1 MGDPPVLAGVELGG
15 TNANL
20 VLGRGTQ
27 IVERMRLPVTDAT
40 DTLARIAAQL
50 RKWRDAQPIA
60 ALGIASFGPLQL
72 DPEAPGY
79 GRVVRTVKPGWD
91 GADLLGELQRA
102 LDCPAAIHTD
112 VTGAALAEGALGA
125 AQGCHDFVYIT
136 VGTGIGM
143 GIVVAGKPIVGSLH
157 PEAGHIRVRRMNGDG
172 FAGVCSYHGDC
183 LEGLASGPAV
193 AARAGRPGAEVADDD
208 PLWLPVIDA
217 LAEGCAALLLT
228 LASQRIIIG
237 GGVVNDR
244 PWLVEAIAAATAPKL
259 GGYLPYVGDRA
270 PIAPAALMA
279 DAGPVGALI
288 LAGMALRAGA

>member
-1 MGDPPVLAGVELGG
+1 MGDPPLLAGVELGG

-20 VLGRGTQ
+20 VLGRDTE
-27 IVERMRLPVTDAT
+27 IVERMRLPVTDGA
-40 DTLARIAAQL
+40 DTLARVAAQL
-50 RKWRDAQPIA
+50 RKWRDVQPIA

-79 GRVVRTVKPGWD
+79 GRVVRTVKRGWD

-102 LDCPAAIHTD
+102 LGCPASLHTD

-125 AQGCHDFVYIT
+125 AQRCHDFVYIT

-217 LAEGCAALLLT
+217 LGEGCAALLLT
-228 LASQRIIIG
+228 LASQRVVIG

-270 PIAPAALMA
+270 PIFPAALKA

-288 LAGMALRAGA
+288 LAGMALRAEA